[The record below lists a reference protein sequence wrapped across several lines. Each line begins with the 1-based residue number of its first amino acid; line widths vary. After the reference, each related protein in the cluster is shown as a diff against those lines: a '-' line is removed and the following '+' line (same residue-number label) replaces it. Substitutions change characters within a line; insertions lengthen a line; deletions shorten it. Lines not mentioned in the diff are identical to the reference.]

1 MSLTVQL
8 VSEQLKDIIEDDKNT
23 DKSGREVQKQVEDGE
38 EVLDPDNWSSLLN
51 TVINTINNE

>member
-23 DKSGREVQKQVEDGE
+23 DKSGREVQEQVEDGE
-38 EVLDPDNWSSLLN
+38 EVLDPDNSSSLLN